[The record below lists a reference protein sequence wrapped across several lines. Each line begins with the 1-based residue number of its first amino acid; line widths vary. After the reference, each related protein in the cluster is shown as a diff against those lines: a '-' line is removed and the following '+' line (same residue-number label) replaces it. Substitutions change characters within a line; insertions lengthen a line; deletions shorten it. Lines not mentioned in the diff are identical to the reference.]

1 MPKNVDLYNLLISCP
16 GDVTSEIK
24 IINEVVSDF
33 NDRFSEA
40 LGVLLK
46 TKHWSKNSY
55 AQSGGNPQTLLNEQ
69 FIKDCDVA
77 VAIFWTRFGTP
88 TDEYGSGTEEE
99 IELMLKSKKQVF
111 MYFCDKPIEPSKMN
125 SEEYARVKRY
135 RESYSKK
142 GLYYTYSSD
151 EDFKR
156 VLFAHLSEH
165 FLSLKKINKLKEE
178 RKPQLSICGIN
189 ENNQLTDNALIQTFT
204 LNTDCSI
211 QKYENQIK
219 QIYQEI
225 INLPVYKCEKTVE
238 KNIITN
244 LISNIC
250 RPVEFDDNSKKEL
263 LEKTAKKF
271 NINLPDY
278 FFELGNLSRNTLQT
292 YQNMNAIYSGSG
304 SDEDDLIG
312 SVYEKRKYYLLNNLH
327 KVIEQYTK
335 WKSVEERLYGL
346 KCIKLAVK
354 NTGTNFDED
363 VEIKLTI
370 NKNSL
375 LTIGEFPPIVNTKED
390 LFAMGRLL
398 DEYDMYDLF
407 EIKDTAEYLSYED
420 SIEQSS
426 NTLNN
431 KPFVSDFPFRFRH
444 KDIRKE
450 YEETLVKIF
459 DYIIYDDNENY
470 ILKFKFDYI
479 KHLTV
484 VAFPAPIFVKSN
496 LKTIEYKITSK
507 NSIEEINGTI
517 IIDGCQ

>member
-1 MPKNVDLYNLLISCP
+1 MPKNVNLYNLLISCP

-24 IINEVVSDF
+24 IINDVVSDF
-33 NDRFSEA
+33 NDRFTDT
-40 LGVLLK
+40 LGILLK
-46 TKHWSKNSY
+46 TMRWSKNSY
-55 AQSGGNPQTLLNEQ
+55 AQSGGKPQTLLNEQ
-69 FIKDCDVA
+69 FVKDCDVA

-99 IELMLKSKKQVF
+99 IELMLKSEKQVF

-156 VLFAHLSEH
+156 VLFAHLSEY
-165 FLSLKKINKLKEE
+165 FLSLKEVNKLKEE

-189 ENNQLTDNALIQTFT
+189 EKNKLINNALIQPFT
-204 LNTDCSI
+204 LNTDCSV
-211 QKYENQIK
+211 QKYENQIE
-219 QIYQEI
+219 QIYREI
-225 INLPVYKCEKTVE
+225 INMAVYKRRKTVE
-238 KNIITN
+238 NDIMST
-244 LISNIC
+244 IC
-250 RPVEFDDNSKKEL
+250 RTVKFDDNRKKEL

-292 YQNMNAIYSGSG
+292 YQNMNDIYLGNSR
-304 SDEDDLIG
+304 DEDDLVG
-312 SVYEKRKYYLLNNLH
+312 SVYERKKYYLLNDLYT
-327 KVIEQYTK
+327 IIQQYEK
-335 WKSVEERLYGL
+335 WKLVEERLFWL
-346 KCIKLAVK
+346 KCIKLAIK

-370 NKNSL
+370 SKNSL
-375 LTIGEFPPIVNTKED
+375 LTIREFPPIVTTKED
-390 LFAMGRLL
+390 LFAIGALL

-407 EIKDTAEYLSYED
+407 EIKDTAEYLTYED
-420 SIEQSS
+420 SIMQTS

-431 KPFVSDFPFRFRH
+431 NSLVTDLPFGFRH

-450 YEETLVKIF
+450 YEKTLMKIF
-459 DYIIYDDNENY
+459 DYVIYDDNENY

-479 KHLTV
+479 KHLTS
-484 VAFPAPIFVKSN
+484 VAFPAPIFVKNN
-496 LKTIEYKITSK
+496 LKIIEYKITSK
-507 NSIEEINGTI
+507 NSVEEIDGFIN
-517 IIDGCQ
+517 IDECQ